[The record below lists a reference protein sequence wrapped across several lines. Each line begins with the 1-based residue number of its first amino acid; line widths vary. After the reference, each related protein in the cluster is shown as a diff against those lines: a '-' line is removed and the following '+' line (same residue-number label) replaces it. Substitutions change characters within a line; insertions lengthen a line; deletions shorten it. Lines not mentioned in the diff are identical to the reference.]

1 MKITV
6 LGCGSSMGVPAIG
19 NAWGNCDPA
28 NPRNIRHR
36 TSILLERQGKTIL
49 IDAGPDLRQQLL
61 NAEVKEL
68 TAVLFTHYHAD
79 HTQGI
84 DDLRAFYLHS
94 KYATPVYGTQ
104 QTLAEIHQRFPQMF
118 RDNGFEGFKDKS
130 FLTSHTIEATA
141 GLPDFGIQTFPQDH
155 HVCQTLGIRCGRF
168 AYSTDWINLDEAAE
182 AALQNLDVWIV
193 SALRR
198 EPHVA
203 HASLPQVLAWVE
215 RLKPARTILTHMNA
229 TLDYETLRRELP
241 PNVEPAYDGMVIALD
256 D

>member
-1 MKITV
+1 MKVTI
-6 LGCGSSMGVPAIG
+6 LGCGSSMGVPAVG
-19 NAWGNCDPA
+19 NVWGSCDPA
-28 NPRNIRHR
+28 NPRNARRR
-36 TSILLERQGKTIL
+36 TSILLEQADSTIL

-61 NAEVKEL
+61 DAEVKTL

-94 KYATPVYGTQ
+94 KYATPVYGTE

-118 RDNGFEGFKDKS
+118 RDNGFKGFIDKS
-130 FLTSHTIEATA
+130 FLISHTIEATA
-141 GLPDFGIQTFPQDH
+141 GLPQFGIQTFAQDH
-155 HVCQTLGIRCGRF
+155 QVCQTLGLRHGRF
-168 AYSTDWINLDEAAE
+168 AYSTDWINLDEQAE
-182 AALQNLDVWIV
+182 AALQDLDVWVV

-203 HASLPQVLAWVE
+203 HASLPQVLAKVE
-215 RLKPARTILTHMNA
+215 RLKPKRTILTHMNA
-229 TLDYETLRRELP
+229 TLDYATLCRELP
-241 PNVEPAYDGMVIALD
+241 ENVEPAYDGMVIELD